1 MNTNLTETHEKV
13 ESLRKEIES
22 LSKEREDIRK
32 SQMETVELK
41 IQ

>member
-13 ESLRKEIES
+13 ESLRNEIES